1 MAKAFDIQRALP
13 LLVRALFYYVFF
25 CTVNVQVLFLV
36 MRLPGVDFDGAK
48 AVWANAGVIPVA
60 LTLWRLW
67 AERRRPLPP
76 LQPWY
81 RGWVLG
87 LGMFA
92 FWSLSYLL
100 IGALV
105 RPERVTQLGFEVDRA
120 IPFDPTWVFIYLC
133 VYPMYLL
140 PFLHDAPA
148 GTHRRLA
155 AGYVLVLLVA
165 YVAFLSVPVGFAR
178 TGMPADAKQY
188 AVWALGKVHGLDQPW
203 NCLPSTHCAVS
214 LLAGLAFW
222 EMGRAIGI
230 WGMVTAISI
239 AVSTTLTK
247 QHYIVDVLAGYALA
261 LSIYLLLRRAA
272 TTAEQ
277 PARGWLRSVVELA
290 RRIVR
295 D

>member
-1 MAKAFDIQRALP
+1 MARVFDIQRAIP

-25 CTVNVQVLFLV
+25 CIVNVQVLFLI
-36 MRLPGVDFDGAK
+36 MRLPGVDFDGSK
-48 AVWANAGVIPVA
+48 AVWANCGVIPVA
-60 LTLWRLW
+60 LMLWRLW
-67 AERRRPLPP
+67 AERRRPLAP
-76 LQPWY
+76 LEPWY

-87 LGMFA
+87 LAMFA

-105 RPERVTQLGFEVDRA
+105 RPERVTQLAFEIDRA
-120 IPFDPTWVFIYLC
+120 IPFDPGWVFIYLC

-140 PFLHDAPA
+140 PFLHDAPP

-178 TGMPADAKQY
+178 TEVPAGAKQY
-188 AVWALGKVHGLDQPW
+188 AVWALGKVHVLDRPW

-214 LLAGLAFW
+214 LLSGLALW
-222 EMGRAIGI
+222 EMGRRIGLWGMATAIGI
-230 WGMVTAISI
+230 AI
-239 AVSTTLTK
+239 STTLTK
-247 QHYIVDVLAGYALA
+247 QHYLVDVVAGYVLALA
-261 LSIYLLLRRAA
+261 IYWLLRRAS
-272 TTAEQ
+272 TVEQ
-277 PARGWLRSVVELA
+277 PALAWLRPVVALA
-290 RRIVR
+290 RKVVR

>member
-1 MAKAFDIQRALP
+1 VAKVFDIQRAIP

-25 CTVNVQVLFLV
+25 CVVNVQVLFLV
-36 MRLPGVDFDGAK
+36 MRIPGVDFDGSK

-60 LTLWRLW
+60 LMLWRLW
-67 AERRRPLPP
+67 AERKRPLPP
-76 LQPWY
+76 LEPWY

-87 LGMFA
+87 LAMFA

-105 RPERVTQLGFEVDRA
+105 RPERVTQLGFEIDRA
-120 IPFDPTWVFIYLC
+120 IPFDPGWVFIYLC

-155 AGYVLVLLVA
+155 LGYVLVLIVA
-165 YVAFLSVPVGFAR
+165 YAVFLAVPVGFAR
-178 TGMPADAKQY
+178 TEIPAGAKQY
-188 AVWALGKVHGLDQPW
+188 AVWALGKVHVLDRPW

-222 EMGRAIGI
+222 EMGGTIRW
-230 WGMVTAISI
+230 WGVLTALSI

-247 QHYIVDVLAGYALA
+247 QHYVIDVGAGYALA
-261 LSIYLLLRRAA
+261 AAVYWLLRRASV
-272 TTAEQ
+272 AEQ
-277 PARGWLRSVVELA
+277 PAGWLRPLVEATRRVV
-290 RRIVR
+290 RP

>member
-1 MAKAFDIQRALP
+1 VARIFDIQRAIP
-13 LLVRALFYYVFF
+13 LFVRALFYYVFF
-25 CTVNVQVLFLV
+25 CVVNVQVLFLV
-36 MRLPGVDFDGAK
+36 MRLPGVDFDGSR
-48 AVWANAGVIPVA
+48 AVWANCGVIPGL

-67 AERRRPLPP
+67 VERAHPP
-76 LQPWY
+76 APFVPWY

-92 FWSLSYLL
+92 FWSLSYLA

-105 RPERVTQLGFEVDRA
+105 QPERVTQLAFEVDRS
-120 IPFDPTWVFIYLC
+120 IPFDPGWVFIYVC
-133 VYPMYLL
+133 VYPLYIL

-165 YVAFLSVPVGFAR
+165 YIAFLSVPIGFAR
-178 TGMPADAKQY
+178 PGMPEGAKSY
-188 AVWALGKVHGLDQPW
+188 AVWALGKVHGLDRPW

-222 EMGRAIGI
+222 EMGRNIGI

-247 QHYIVDVLAGYALA
+247 QHYIVDVAAGYALA
-261 LSIYLLLRRAA
+261 LSIYWLLRRASA
-272 TTAEQ
+272 AAQ
-277 PARGWLRSVVELA
+277 PVPGWLRPVVELA
-290 RRIVR
+290 RRVVR

>member
-1 MAKAFDIQRALP
+1 VAKVFDIQRTIP

-48 AVWANAGVIPVA
+48 AVWANAGVIPVV
-60 LTLWRLW
+60 LMLWRLW
-67 AERRRPLPP
+67 AERARPLPP

-87 LGMFA
+87 LAMFG
-92 FWSLSYLL
+92 FWALSYLL

-105 RPERVTQLGFEVDRA
+105 RPERVTQLAFTLDRA
-120 IPFDPTWVFIYLC
+120 IPFDPGWVFIYLC

-155 AGYVLVLLVA
+155 LGYVLVLAVA
-165 YVAFLSVPVGFAR
+165 YAVFLLVPVGFAR
-178 TGMPADAKQY
+178 SEIPLGAKHY
-188 AVWALGKVHGLDQPW
+188 SMWALGKVHGLDPPW
-203 NCLPSTHCAVS
+203 NCMPSTHCATS

-222 EMGRAIGI
+222 EMGGRIGW
-230 WGMVTAISI
+230 WGMLTALAI

-247 QHYIVDVLAGYALA
+247 QHYIVDVVAGYALA
-261 LSIYLLLRRAA
+261 LTIYWLLRRAA
-272 TTAEQ
+272 STAEQ
-277 PARGWLRSVVELA
+277 PAPSWLRPVLEIA
-290 RRIVR
+290 RRVVR